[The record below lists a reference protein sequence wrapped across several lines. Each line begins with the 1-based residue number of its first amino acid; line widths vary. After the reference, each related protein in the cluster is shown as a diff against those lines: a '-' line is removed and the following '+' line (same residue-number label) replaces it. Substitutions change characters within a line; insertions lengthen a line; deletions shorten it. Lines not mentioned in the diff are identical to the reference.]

1 MKEWSQIK
9 HTNWRRDNGLT
20 ATCLL
25 EQDNEG
31 YRISITPS
39 PDSSPCLFR
48 ATRQHYGEDEV
59 DVGRVN
65 PLATPVAADA
75 DARLQRI
82 VRRVVRRSFP
92 RLRRVLFSISWD
104 AGEDEFLYY
113 AVRGEQHVIGVHE
126 CLREAPEPV
135 LRGGLAHELCHIDA
149 DLKLGP
155 YQRHLAWARYQNSR
169 FYRMREERAT
179 ESRLI
184 ELGYGRELLAFFRFA
199 RRRGFSFSSEHG
211 LSLPEVVRAIRL
223 EARSIGR

>member
-1 MKEWSQIK
+1 VKEWSQIK

-82 VRRVVRRSFP
+82 V
-92 RLRRVLFSISWD
+92 
-104 AGEDEFLYY
+104 
-113 AVRGEQHVIGVHE
+113 
-126 CLREAPEPV
+126 
-135 LRGGLAHELCHIDA
+135 
-149 DLKLGP
+149 
-155 YQRHLAWARYQNSR
+155 SR
-169 FYRMREERAT
+169 PFFD
-179 ESRLI
+179 LI
-184 ELGYGRELLAFFRFA
+184 EPINSARDAQNGLIKKGAGRRWADWLAPHLPNFRTLRPACDIGTLLVHPYAHKRSHPYIEAEWRRAFCSPNFHRVPQIAIKKTAAVTSRSRADCGIRSAQTPQAKPKPYGFP
-199 RRRGFSFSSEHG
+199 FSYFGQFS
-211 LSLPEVVRAIRL
+211 RK
-223 EARSIGR
+223 